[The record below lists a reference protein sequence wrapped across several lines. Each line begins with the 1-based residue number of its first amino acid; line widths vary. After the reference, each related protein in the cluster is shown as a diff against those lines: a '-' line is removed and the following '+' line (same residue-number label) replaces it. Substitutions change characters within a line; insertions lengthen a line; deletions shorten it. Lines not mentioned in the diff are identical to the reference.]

1 MQFAAPQPARNFDTV
16 QLRHRMLPL
25 VPSESH
31 LPGRMPVSTS
41 SPIDAAPPEES
52 GDVTGR
58 LDDASRLR
66 IFSVLAVIVL
76 FTEVAPLQY
85 TMISAALRQIA
96 PTFPT
101 VGANLNWAIIIFGLV
116 GASASPLIG
125 KMSDIWGKKRM
136 FLVCGVLF
144 MAGCAIC
151 AVTSSWTWF
160 LVGRGLQAMAI
171 ATAVIAYGLIRD
183 LLPRRYVPL
192 GIGVTSTG
200 LGFSALLAPIVGGWM
215 VDNFSWRA
223 IFWFLFGYTA
233 VLFPLVMAIVPESR
247 LRVRERL
254 DVVGAVLLAAGAG
267 LILLYLDKGGDWGW
281 GRPTAWGW
289 AAAGVVLIVLFVA
302 IEFRS
307 RQPIMNMR
315 LLFAPRVS
323 MVLFVALFAS
333 FAIGFQNYAMGYMTQ
348 SPDAETVKAGVV
360 QSTVQAVQQQ
370 TGQPLPAS
378 AVQVTLDPGY
388 SYGNGFSLL
397 EYAWH
402 IAIWNALLAMV
413 FGALAGAWARHA
425 GPRRPLVFAV
435 ALMAA
440 AGVAYA
446 FLPHT
451 WVVFALLSAAF
462 GIGFGAY
469 YASSPNLI
477 IEAVP
482 QEQQGIS
489 AGMLGIMQ
497 SMGVAIG
504 LAVATAFLNANPVK
518 AAVSVAGQPPVV
530 REIPQVFADRGY
542 ELGFLF
548 AAGASIVALIGAFI
562 MRHGRA
568 PATGGTA
575 Y

>member
-1 MQFAAPQPARNFDTV
+1 M
-16 QLRHRMLPL
+16 
-25 VPSESH
+25 
-31 LPGRMPVSTS
+31 STS
-41 SPIDAAPPEES
+41 PPTDAAIPAES
-52 GDVTGR
+52 GAATGR
-58 LDDASRLR
+58 LDGASRVR

-96 PTFPT
+96 PAFPT
-101 VGANLNWAIIIFGLV
+101 VGANLNWAIIIFGLI
-116 GASASPLIG
+116 GAAASPLIG

-136 FLVCGVLF
+136 FLVCGMLF

-151 AVTSSWTWF
+151 AVTGSWTWF
-160 LVGRGLQAMAI
+160 LIGRGLQAMAI

-183 LLPRRYVPL
+183 LLPRRYVPI
-192 GIGVTSTG
+192 GIGVASTG

-233 VLFPLVMAIVPESR
+233 VLFPLVLAVVPESR

-254 DVVGAVLLAAGAG
+254 DVVGAVLLAGGAG
-267 LILLYLDKGGDWGW
+267 LVLLYLDKGQDWGW
-281 GRPTAWGW
+281 GRPSAWGW
-289 AAAGVVLIVLFVA
+289 AVAGLALVVLFVV
-302 IEFRS
+302 IESRS
-307 RQPIMNMR
+307 RQPIMDLR

-348 SPDAETVKAGVV
+348 SPDAETLKSTIV
-360 QSTVQAVQQQ
+360 QSTLQSVQQK

-378 AVQVTLDPGY
+378 AVQVALDPGY

-402 IAIWNALLAMV
+402 IAIWNAVLGMV
-413 FGALAGAWARHA
+413 FGALAGIWARRS
-425 GPRRPLVFAV
+425 GPRRPLLLAAAV
-435 ALMAA
+435 MAA
-440 AGVAYA
+440 CGVTYA

-451 WVVFALLSAAF
+451 WVVFTLVSAAF

-469 YASSPNLI
+469 YASTPNLI

-482 QEQQGIS
+482 QEQQGVS

-504 LAVATAFLNANPVK
+504 LAVATAFLNADPVK
-518 AAVSVAGQPPVV
+518 ASVSVGGRPPVV
-530 REIPQVFADRGY
+530 QEIPQVFADRGY
-542 ELGFLF
+542 EIGFLF
-548 AAGASIVALIGAFI
+548 AAGASLIALIGALI

-575 Y
+575 H